1 MVKAVLTDIEGTTTP
16 ISFVKDVL
24 FPYSYEK
31 IQEFVLKNKDNPQIV
46 KILEDVKKIEERDL
60 SLEEIIQTLKKW
72 IEEDRKITPLKELQ
86 GLIWEEGYKSGELKG
101 YVYPDA
107 YEKLKEWYEKGI
119 KLYIYSS
126 GSVKA
131 QKLLFSNTNFG
142 DLNYLFSGYFD
153 TNIGNKKDPL
163 SYTKIAQSVGLS
175 PNEILFL
182 SDNPDEILASAKA
195 GMKVIRLVRP
205 NDAEYVKDFPY
216 PQVESFNQIDVSML

>member
-46 KILEDVKKIEERDL
+46 KILEDVKKIEGREL

-86 GLIWEEGYKSGELKG
+86 GFIWEEGYKSGELKG

-153 TNIGNKKDPL
+153 TNIGNKKDSL
-163 SYTKIAQSVGLS
+163 SYTKIAQNIGLS
-175 PNEILFL
+175 PSEILFL

-216 PQVESFNQIDVSML
+216 TQVESFNQIDISML